1 MLPQASGIRE
11 QTTDLQFIKKYFFV
25 CPLDG
30 CYDKIAIQMRGE
42 GGGRGMGE
50 GDGGGGWGRGIRE
63 GDGLSPSVRL
73 VLF

>member
-42 GGGRGMGE
+42 GMGEGE
-50 GDGGGGWGRGIRE
+50 GDGGGE
-63 GDGLSPSVRL
+63 
-73 VLF
+73 

>member
-30 CYDKIAIQMRGE
+30 CYDKIAIQMR
-42 GGGRGMGE
+42 RE
-50 GDGGGGWGRGIRE
+50 GDGGGGGGLGRGIRE

>member
-1 MLPQASGIRE
+1 MLPQTSGIRE

-30 CYDKIAIQMRGE
+30 CYDKIVIQMRGE
-42 GGGRGMGE
+42 R
-50 GDGGGGWGRGIRE
+50 DGGGGGGCGRGIRE